1 MHDPLRPY
9 RQLARNARL
18 ANHRLGLAI
27 ATLNPG
33 EWHAP
38 RISFFPSLCAT
49 MNHIYT
55 VDLFYLDALQGGTL
69 GLAAFAVSEPY
80 PDPTALF
87 AALATLDHAA
97 ISHVKAMTPADLIRP
112 IHIHRATRIQ
122 TESMADTLMHLFLH
136 DQHHRGQIHAMLSG
150 TTAAPPQ
157 LDEFFMA
164 DDARFRTADLATMGW
179 AESDLA

>member
-1 MHDPLRPY
+1 M
-9 RQLARNARL
+9 
-18 ANHRLGLAI
+18 
-27 ATLNPG
+27 
-33 EWHAP
+33 
-38 RISFFPSLCAT
+38 
-49 MNHIYT
+49 
-55 VDLFYLDALQGGTL
+55 
-69 GLAAFAVSEPY
+69 SEPY

-97 ISHVKAMTPADLIRP
+97 ISLVAAMTPADLIRP

-179 AESDLA
+179 AETDLA